1 MDDLDAGELKAPQAS
16 ELTGKQLAEELVSR
30 GLKPTGFP
38 EDDVKMLQKA
48 FNAEFEA
55 EKETR
60 IKEMRE
66 ALARRRAEEEALRLQ
81 RLLEKQKRE
90 EEEAV
95 AASPHLAFLIEQL
108 RANAT
113 APDMVVR
120 DRPVGIRAFLK
131 AAVAANN
138 GSMRSLDLCGCA
150 LGDDVGVELG
160 NLLKAN
166 KSLRRLDLDFNA
178 LGPKSLAAIAVGLAG
193 NSTLRALSLEHN
205 RLTGE
210 AQYSAAALAAAANA
224 AADTDSMS
232 SSPSSASSAA
242 SSAPNYDPDLA
253 GVAALAGVLRA
264 GQNTT
269 LASLNLF
276 QTGLTA
282 AGGHM
287 LSNAVQ
293 HSPSL
298 TSVLLSVA
306 DGLDPH
312 DVAAI
317 SAKCA
322 ANAAARVQEAA
333 AGKAAR
339 AEARRQ
345 AVAAE
350 AAAKASAASE
360 AEERWIAAE
369 RGARER
375 VRADAEFEAY
385 RKARLAVLEREN
397 QEKVRKERLK
407 AEAEE
412 KAKKAKKK

>member
-150 LGDDVGVELG
+150 LGDDVGVEIG

-205 RLTGE
+205 RLSSRRTPTLRILG
-210 AQYSAAALAAAANA
+210 SAHCAP
-224 AADTDSMS
+224 
-232 SSPSSASSAA
+232 PSQPTPPSHPPI
-242 SSAPNYDPDLA
+242 AP
-253 GVAALAGVLRA
+253 
-264 GQNTT
+264 
-269 LASLNLF
+269 
-276 QTGLTA
+276 
-282 AGGHM
+282 
-287 LSNAVQ
+287 
-293 HSPSL
+293 
-298 TSVLLSVA
+298 
-306 DGLDPH
+306 
-312 DVAAI
+312 
-317 SAKCA
+317 
-322 ANAAARVQEAA
+322 
-333 AGKAAR
+333 
-339 AEARRQ
+339 
-345 AVAAE
+345 
-350 AAAKASAASE
+350 
-360 AEERWIAAE
+360 
-369 RGARER
+369 
-375 VRADAEFEAY
+375 
-385 RKARLAVLEREN
+385 
-397 QEKVRKERLK
+397 
-407 AEAEE
+407 
-412 KAKKAKKK
+412 